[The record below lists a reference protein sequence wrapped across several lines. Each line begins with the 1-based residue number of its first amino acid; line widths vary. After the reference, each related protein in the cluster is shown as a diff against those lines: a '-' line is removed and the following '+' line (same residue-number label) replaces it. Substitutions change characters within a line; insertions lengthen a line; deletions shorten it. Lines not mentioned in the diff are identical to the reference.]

1 MLKKTGKTVIIL
13 NEENMLKYKIVT
25 YGCQMNVHQ
34 SEKIAGILNSLEF
47 ENTLSTE
54 DADIVVFN
62 TCCIRD
68 NAEQRAYGNIGA
80 LKPLK
85 KQKRNLIVAVCGC
98 MTQQDEAAEKLRA
111 KFPFVNIILGT
122 HNIDKIGEAIQLYLQ
137 KRRPITLLE
146 ENSRLCEGIPEL
158 RSSGTNAW
166 IDIMYG
172 CNNFCTYC
180 IVPYVRGRE
189 ISRPKNNIIYDI
201 NCALDNGFKEITLL
215 GQNVNSYK
223 DPSDNSDFAAL
234 LRDIDKISGKFRV
247 RFMTSHPKDFNSEI
261 IDIIKDSDK
270 ICNNIHLPVQS
281 GSNSILKAM
290 NRNYTREKYLQIVD
304 EIRSKIPDCGITS
317 DIMIGFP
324 GETDKDFNDTVE
336 LVKKAN
342 FINAFTFVYS
352 MRQGTP
358 AAKMTQV
365 DPIIKQKRITE
376 LVKIQ
381 NEISA
386 EQSIK
391 SIGQIY
397 EVLCEDFSEK
407 GENMFCGRTD
417 SGKLVT
423 FEGNKNDIGK
433 FINIKIDSAH
443 ASALFG
449 TKQEETL

>member
-1 MLKKTGKTVIIL
+1 
-13 NEENMLKYKIVT
+13 MLKYKIIT

-34 SEKIAGILNSLEF
+34 SEKIAGILNNLNF
-47 ENTLSTE
+47 ENTFSTE
-54 DADIVVFN
+54 NADIIVFN

-80 LKPLK
+80 LKSLK
-85 KQKRNLIVAVCGC
+85 KQKRNLTIVVCGC
-98 MTQQDEAAEKLRA
+98 MTQQDGAAEKLRA

-122 HNIDKIGEAIQLYLQ
+122 HNIDKIGDAITQYLQ
-137 KRRPITLLE
+137 KKRPITLIE
-146 ENSRLCEGIPEL
+146 DTSRLCEETPEL

-189 ISRPKNNIIYDI
+189 ISRPKNVIISDI
-201 NCALDNGFKEITLL
+201 KKALEDGFKEITLL

-223 DPSDNSDFAAL
+223 DSTDNSDFASL

-247 RFMTSHPKDFNSEI
+247 RFMTSHPKDYNSEI
-261 IDIIKDSDK
+261 TDIIKNSDK

-281 GSNSILKAM
+281 GSNSVLKAM
-290 NRNYTREKYLQIVD
+290 NRRYTKEKYLQIID
-304 EIRSKIPDCGITS
+304 EIRAKIPDCGITS

-324 GETDKDFNDTVE
+324 GETDQDFYDTVD
-336 LVKKAN
+336 LVKKAD

-352 MRQGTP
+352 VRQGTP
-358 AAKMTQV
+358 AAKMIQV

-386 EQSIK
+386 KQSLK
-391 SIGQIY
+391 AVGNVY
-397 EVLCEDFSEK
+397 EVLCEGFSEK
-407 GENMFCGRTD
+407 GENLFCGRTD
-417 SGKLVT
+417 NGKLVT
-423 FEGNKNDIGK
+423 FEGTRDDIGK
-433 FINIKIDSAH
+433 FLKIKIDSAH

-449 TKQEETL
+449 TKTEEHTDEKR